1 MTATE
6 HFYPSREPMP
16 IPGLPGGYR
25 LTPEAIEAGRVAL
38 IRDIGTNLSD
48 AEARVLVEY
57 VAKRLER
64 DEVQGAIDT
73 MTMGC
78 DLTGALRVISVMS
91 THEESR

>member
-1 MTATE
+1 
-6 HFYPSREPMP
+6 MP

-25 LTPEAIEAGRVAL
+25 LTPEAIEAGHECL
-38 IRDIGTNLSD
+38 TRDIGTNLPEVES
-48 AEARVLVEY
+48 RMLVGY

-91 THEESR
+91 THGQP